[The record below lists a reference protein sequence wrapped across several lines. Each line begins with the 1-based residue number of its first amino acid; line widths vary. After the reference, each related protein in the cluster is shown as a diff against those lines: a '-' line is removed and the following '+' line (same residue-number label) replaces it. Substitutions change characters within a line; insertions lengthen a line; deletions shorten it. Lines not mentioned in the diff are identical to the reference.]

1 MADRRQGTL
10 AIVCAILFALGLV
23 SAALGPL
30 LPELAA
36 NTSSPLAA
44 LGMVFTALFLGSL
57 VALLTAG
64 PLADHVG
71 TRLTLL
77 AGLVLLAL
85 GVLGIATSRALPLT
99 LACTFVGGLGHGAI
113 NISSNVMISEVFADR
128 RVSAV
133 NLINV
138 LFGAGAVTGPLLVGA
153 ASPALGSGL
162 PALYAGSAILLAM
175 ALPAARMAV
184 PARPASH
191 DPAAGRAAIYRS
203 PLLWAFGALVMLYVG
218 AENGV
223 GGWSTAYLQRTA
235 GLRVDAAA
243 LVTSGFWL
251 ALTCGRMLGTL
262 LGARLSSDRV
272 LLLCLGTAL
281 GGGAVLLAGQGSVP
295 ASSAAVILMGL
306 GFGPV
311 YPTCVAVITAAFPRG
326 PARAASVAVAMGSLG
341 GMAVPWAQI
350 ALLETV
356 SPPASALF
364 AAGVCLAMAAVYLG
378 VRRMEARAGAGAQ
391 GAPEE

>member
-1 MADRRQGTL
+1 MHRNRQGTL
-10 AIVCAILFALGLV
+10 AVICAILFALGLIT
-23 SAALGPL
+23 AALGPL

-36 NTSSPLAA
+36 NTGSPLAA
-44 LGMVFTALFLGSL
+44 LGTVFTALFLGSL

-77 AGLVLLAL
+77 TGLVVLTL

-99 LACTFVGGLGHGAI
+99 LVCTFVAGLGHGAI

-128 RVSAV
+128 RVTAV

-138 LFGAGAVTGPLLVGA
+138 FFGAGAVIGPLLVGVSWRSFGA
-153 ASPALGSGL
+153 GL
-162 PALYAGSAILLAM
+162 PALYAASAILLAM
-175 ALPAARMAV
+175 LPLVARMSAPAAPVSLDPAAR
-184 PARPASH
+184 R
-191 DPAAGRAAIYRS
+191 AGIYRS

-223 GGWSTAYLQRTA
+223 GGWTTAYMQRVA
-235 GLRVDAAA
+235 GLQIDAAA

-251 ALTCGRMLGTL
+251 ALTGGRL
-262 LGARLSSDRV
+262 LGAALGARVSSDHV

-281 GGGAVLLAGQGSVP
+281 AGGAALVAGQGSVP
-295 ASSAAVILMGL
+295 AASAAVILLGL

-311 YPTCVAVITAAFPRG
+311 YPTCVAVITAAFPQG
-326 PARAASVAVAMGSLG
+326 PARATSAAVAMGSLG
-341 GMAVPWAQI
+341 GMAVPWLQI

-356 SPPASALF
+356 SPAASALF
-364 AAGVCLAMAAVYLG
+364 AAGVCLAMGCVYLG
-378 VRRMEARAGAGAQ
+378 VRGLRAG
-391 GAPEE
+391 